1 MSCHGRVVLQEPAG
15 RRLPSSPDPVRPA
28 SADNGREQLRMPE
41 MPRLRALEERHAAL
55 EARIADEDNR
65 PRPDPDQ
72 LFKLK
77 REKLRLKEEMERL
90 KGQLVH

>member
-1 MSCHGRVVLQEPAG
+1 VTSHPPQSRHCPC
-15 RRLPSSPDPVRPA
+15 
-28 SADNGREQLRMPE
+28 EQRTGKLRMPE
-41 MPRLRALEERHAAL
+41 IARLRALEERHAVL

-65 PRPDPDQ
+65 PRPDADQ

-90 KGQLVH
+90 KGHQLH